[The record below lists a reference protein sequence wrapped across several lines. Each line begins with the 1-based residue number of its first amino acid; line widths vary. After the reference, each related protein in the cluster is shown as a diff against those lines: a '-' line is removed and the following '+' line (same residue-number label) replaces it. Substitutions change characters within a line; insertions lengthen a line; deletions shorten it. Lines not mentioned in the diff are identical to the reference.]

1 MSGVKYDEVEVASKS
16 YRIAHALSVILYTL
30 LVVSG
35 LNPRLFDGLAYA
47 VGAPLAAALGLPL
60 FFVAREP
67 GRVIHM
73 FLGVSW
79 GLFLAAYG
87 AYLLAF
93 RRVRMFDALRK
104 PIGQQVREASAFIKH
119 YLLGKPLPEDVAK
132 SLERHNVLATYL
144 TIILLIGLAISFITG
159 ALMAYGN
166 ALGLSESGY
175 EPIEETHESESE
187 FGSLKKKTK
196 PERGLELEE
205 IHELGFR
212 ISLIFVVPHLFA
224 VLHPSNRPLLVAMF
238 GKGKVPLEWA
248 QKHMPRFL
256 SRVQR
261 G

>member
-1 MSGVKYDEVEVASKS
+1 MSGVKYYEVEVASKS
-16 YRIAHALSVILYTL
+16 YRIAHALSIVLYTL
-30 LVVSG
+30 LVISG
-35 LNPRLFDGLAYA
+35 LNPRMFDGLAYA
-47 VGAPLAAALGLPL
+47 VGAPLAAAVGLPATSA
-60 FFVAREP
+60 VREP

-79 GLFLAAYG
+79 GLFLIVYG
-87 AYLLAF
+87 IYLVAF

-132 SLERHNVLATYL
+132 SLERHNVLATYV
-144 TIILLIGLAISFITG
+144 TIILLIGLAISLTTG
-159 ALMAYGN
+159 ALMAYGR
-166 ALGLSESGY
+166 ALGLSPSD
-175 EPIEETHESESE
+175 
-187 FGSLKKKTK
+187 FRL
-196 PERGLELEE
+196 LEG

>member
-16 YRIAHALSVILYTL
+16 YRIAHALTVVLFTL

-47 VGAPLAAALGLPL
+47 VGAPLAAAVGLPPPSVL
-60 FFVAREP
+60 REP

-104 PIGQQVREASAFIKH
+104 PVGQQIREASALIKH

-132 SLERHNVLATYL
+132 NLERHNVLATYV
-144 TIILLIGLAISFITG
+144 TIILLIGLAITLTTG

-166 ALGLSESGY
+166 ALGLSRSDFRLLG
-175 EPIEETHESESE
+175 
-187 FGSLKKKTK
+187 G
-196 PERGLELEE
+196 

-212 ISLIFVVPHLFA
+212 IMLIFVFLHLFA

-238 GKGKVPLEWA
+238 GKGRVPLEWA